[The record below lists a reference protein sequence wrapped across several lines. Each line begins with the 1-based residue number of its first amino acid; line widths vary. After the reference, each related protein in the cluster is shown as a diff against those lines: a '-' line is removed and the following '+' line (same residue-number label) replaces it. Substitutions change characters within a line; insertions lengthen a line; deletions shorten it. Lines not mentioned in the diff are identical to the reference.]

1 MKEDGFEEYEKALK
15 TCERM
20 LAFELD
26 IVQESNIFRKI
37 GDIYLEIFK
46 KGNDLQSCE
55 HAIQAYQRSL
65 AVYTQENYPHHRA
78 RARKAFPRLF
88 WDDAYASGCFSRV
101 RMRRASRH
109 D

>member
-20 LAFELD
+20 LAFEMD

-55 HAIQAYQRSL
+55 HAIQAIRG
-65 AVYTQENYPHHRA
+65 
-78 RARKAFPRLF
+78 RLPSIPKKTIPII
-88 WDDAYASGCFSRV
+88 APG
-101 RMRRASRH
+101 
-109 D
+109 